1 MDIIFALGTMAA
13 VFALPTLIV
22 CWLVAK
28 PPDDPNP
35 GAVPSAASTEAPHS

>member
-1 MDIIFALGTMAA
+1 MDIIFALATMAA

-28 PPDDPNP
+28 PPNDQDP
-35 GAVPSAASTEAPHS
+35 GAVPSAGSTEAPHS